1 MNLEEAYRNTHYTS
15 ALGIT
20 LLIGSESPELDAI
33 LLISGLESAI
43 FITAWNPFSEMKSD
57 PENRKLN
64 DKLKTDLFNL
74 LPENRVISGFG
85 EDPSGEWPG
94 EDSFLALGISLE
106 EGIRLA
112 RKYQQNAFVHHKLG
126 SKSELVIT
134 SLLHF

>member
-15 ALGIT
+15 VLGIT

-33 LLISGLESAI
+33 LSSSDLESAI
-43 FITAWNPFSEMKSD
+43 FITAWNPFSELKSD
-57 PENRKLN
+57 CENRKLN
-64 DKLKTDLFNL
+64 DELRTDLLKL

-112 RKYQQNAFVHHKLG
+112 RKYQQNAFVYHHVGAKT
-126 SKSELVIT
+126 ELVFPSKT
-134 SLLHF
+134 QQ